1 MNKNKR
7 LIEEKQDVF
16 DFTSISGI
24 WYQAP
29 SIQYRASSFRDCF
42 VVSLQSSFH
51 FVWQVGEAN
60 RGFPEFIEGLSV
72 IPVV

>member
-29 SIQYRASSFRDCF
+29 SIKFQRLLRRFTSVFISFR
-42 VVSLQSSFH
+42 LA
-51 FVWQVGEAN
+51 GG
-60 RGFPEFIEGLSV
+60 RGKQRFS
-72 IPVV
+72 